1 MLGSKNGKDKHA
13 NGSTPADAGA
23 LSIIAGG
30 MRVQGDIT
38 ASGIIKIDGTVQGS
52 VASQRQVMIGR
63 GASVTGDIVADEVVL
78 AGTVT
83 GNIQARSRLE
93 LQGSAIVHGDITT
106 RAIVVLEGAV
116 INGALTMEGSG
127 VGGGARV
134 PVEV

>member
-1 MLGSKNGKDKHA
+1 MLGSRNGKDKQV
-13 NGSTPADAGA
+13 TPGAPGEAGA
-23 LSIIAGG
+23 LSIIAAG

-38 ASGIIKIDGTVQGS
+38 ASGIIKVDGAVQGT

-63 GASVTGDIVADEVVL
+63 GAEVTGDIVADEIVL

-93 LQGSAIVHGDITT
+93 LQGSAVVHGDITT

-116 INGALTMEGSG
+116 INGSLTMEGSG
-127 VGGGARV
+127 IVTGM
-134 PVEV
+134 PVAVAG